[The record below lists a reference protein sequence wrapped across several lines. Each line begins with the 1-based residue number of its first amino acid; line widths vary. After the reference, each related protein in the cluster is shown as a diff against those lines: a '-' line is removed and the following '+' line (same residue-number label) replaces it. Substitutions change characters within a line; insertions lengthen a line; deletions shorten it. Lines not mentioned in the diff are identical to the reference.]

1 MTKSEERGLEIAKD
15 LLRQAVATR
24 KPWVRRDD
32 RDDMLA
38 AVVWIARQQ
47 AITESRRKPRAK
59 YIGGPR

>member
-15 LLRQAVATR
+15 LLRTAVATR
-24 KPWVRRDD
+24 KHWVRRDD

-47 AITESRRKPRAK
+47 AITERRRQRS
-59 YIGGPR
+59 GPYRGKLR